1 MTEMKKQYYV
11 EMTVK
16 EISIMGR
23 SNMCNIH
30 TAKKT
35 ERTQEEITISGN
47 PAKPQGEDGA
57 TMLKRMNESHSPVT
71 CWALEHWQIA
81 PEEELL
87 DIGCGGGAT
96 LKRMGE
102 KITTGHLTGI
112 DYSPVSVKTSLKT
125 NRQDVESGKMKV
137 LEGSV
142 EALPFADDG
151 FDKIIT
157 VESFYFWPNPQEN
170 LKEVRRVL
178 KTGGTFLLVADIYE
192 KPGLPREVK
201 DNIRKFHLFNP
212 TREQFK
218 NLFREAGFAETK
230 IHTKDGEDWI
240 CVEGTK

>member
-1 MTEMKKQYYV
+1 
-11 EMTVK
+11 
-16 EISIMGR
+16 MGR

-142 EALPFADDG
+142 EALP
-151 FDKIIT
+151 
-157 VESFYFWPNPQEN
+157 SRQ
-170 LKEVRRVL
+170 
-178 KTGGTFLLVADIYE
+178 
-192 KPGLPREVK
+192 KPL
-201 DNIRKFHLFNP
+201 
-212 TREQFK
+212 
-218 NLFREAGFAETK
+218 TK
-230 IHTKDGEDWI
+230 S
-240 CVEGTK
+240 

>member
-1 MTEMKKQYYV
+1 
-11 EMTVK
+11 
-16 EISIMGR
+16 
-23 SNMCNIH
+23 
-30 TAKKT
+30 
-35 ERTQEEITISGN
+35 
-47 PAKPQGEDGA
+47 
-57 TMLKRMNESHSPVT
+57 MLKRMNESHSPVT

-81 PEEELL
+81 PGEEIL

-112 DYSPVSVKTSLKT
+112 DYSPVSVETSLKT

-201 DNIRKFHLFNP
+201 DNIRKFHLFNQ

-218 NLFREAGFAETK
+218 NLFREAGFAETR

>member
-1 MTEMKKQYYV
+1 
-11 EMTVK
+11 
-16 EISIMGR
+16 MGR

-212 TREQFK
+212 TMEQFK
-218 NLFREAGFAETK
+218 NLFREAGFAETR

>member
-1 MTEMKKQYYV
+1 
-11 EMTVK
+11 
-16 EISIMGR
+16 MGR

-218 NLFREAGFAETK
+218 NLFREAGFAETR

>member
-1 MTEMKKQYYV
+1 
-11 EMTVK
+11 
-16 EISIMGR
+16 MGR

-102 KITTGHLTGI
+102 KITTGHLTGV

-157 VESFYFWPNPQEN
+157 VESFYFW
-170 LKEVRRVL
+170 
-178 KTGGTFLLVADIYE
+178 LLVADTYNKE
-192 KPGLPREVK
+192 GLDPKTLE
-201 DNIRKFHLFNP
+201 NICRFHLFTP
-212 TREQFK
+212 TAEEFRK
-218 NLFREAGFAETK
+218 LFEKAGFTDIQ
-230 IHTKDGEDWI
+230 IHVKEGTDWI
-240 CVEGTK
+240 CVEGKK

>member
-1 MTEMKKQYYV
+1 
-11 EMTVK
+11 
-16 EISIMGR
+16 MGR

-142 EALPFADDG
+142 EALP
-151 FDKIIT
+151 
-157 VESFYFWPNPQEN
+157 
-170 LKEVRRVL
+170 
-178 KTGGTFLLVADIYE
+178 
-192 KPGLPREVK
+192 
-201 DNIRKFHLFNP
+201 HLFTP
-212 TREQFK
+212 TAEEFRK
-218 NLFREAGFAETK
+218 LFEKAGFTGIQ
-230 IHTKDGEDWI
+230 IHVKEGTDWI
-240 CVEGTK
+240 CVEGKK

>member
-1 MTEMKKQYYV
+1 
-11 EMTVK
+11 
-16 EISIMGR
+16 MGR

-102 KITTGHLTGI
+102 KITTGHLTGV

-137 LEGSV
+137 
-142 EALPFADDG
+142 
-151 FDKIIT
+151 
-157 VESFYFWPNPQEN
+157 
-170 LKEVRRVL
+170 VRRVL
-178 KTGGTFLLVADIYE
+178 KEGGTFLLVADTYNKE
-192 KPGLPREVK
+192 GLDPKTLE
-201 DNIRKFHLFNP
+201 NICRFHLFTP
-212 TREQFK
+212 TAEEFRK
-218 NLFREAGFAETK
+218 LFEKAGFTDIQ
-230 IHTKDGEDWI
+230 IHVKEGTDWI
-240 CVEGTK
+240 CVEGKK

>member
-1 MTEMKKQYYV
+1 MR
-11 EMTVK
+11 
-16 EISIMGR
+16 R

-30 TAKKT
+30 TEKKT

-112 DYSPVSVKTSLKT
+112 DYSPVSVETSLKT

-157 VESFYFWPNPQEN
+157 VESFYFWPDPAEN
-170 LKEVRRVL
+170 LKEVYRVL
-178 KTGGTFLLVADIYE
+178 KEQGTFLLVADIYQKE
-192 KPGLPREVK
+192 DLPEQVRE
-201 DNIRKFHLFNP
+201 NIQRFHLFNP
-212 TREQFK
+212 TPEE
-218 NLFREAGFAETK
+218 FRELLENAGFEEVR
-230 IHTKDGEDWI
+230 IHLKDGEDWI
-240 CVEGTK
+240 CAEGHK